1 MRTRILTFKIV
12 FLFISQLLRRS
23 LQRELNDFFGRLY
36 NAEYSIQKVTKSAFS
51 QARSKLKHEAFIEL
65 SHSSVDFFYDNSP
78 YLLWDK
84 HRLLACDGST
94 IRLPDSQDIRE
105 KFMPTGFGPNADVES
120 SLATISLIYDPL
132 NLITLNAKI
141 DAYNVSEIT
150 LMKQQLGEVSF
161 KPNDILLMDRG
172 YPSISLIYGLHHR
185 EIGFCIRLKDDWW
198 KAVNEMLKAGETDKI
213 VTFILPK
220 KDKYLQ
226 QFYKSDSDKVTV
238 RISVIELEDGKREI
252 LCTSLLDTKKYTLED
267 LKQLYH
273 IRWGI
278 EEAYK
283 LFKVRAE
290 MESFSG
296 MTALSVKQDFY
307 AGIFSMNLCAMMS
320 FPIEQKVREESKEA
334 KLKNTKMVNRT
345 NAFSLVRE
353 SMVGVFLKKKIR
365 KFLQTVD
372 NILKKT
378 TEAIRPNRTFPRKH
392 KQKKPKSMNYK
403 IM

>member
-1 MRTRILTFKIV
+1 M
-12 FLFISQLLRRS
+12 RRS
-23 LQRELNDFFGRLY
+23 LQRELNDFFGRL
-36 NAEYSIQKVTKSAFS
+36 NNSDYSIQKVTKSAFS
-51 QARSKLKHEAFIEL
+51 QARSKLKPEAFIEL
-65 SHSSVDFFYDNSP
+65 SQSSVDFFYDNSP

-94 IRLPDSQDIRE
+94 IRLPDSQNIRE
-105 KFMPTGFGPNADVES
+105 SFMPFGFGPKGDSKS
-120 SLATISLIYDPL
+120 SIATISLIYDPL
-132 NLITLNAKI
+132 NLVTLNAKI
-141 DAYNVSEIT
+141 DAYNVSEIA
-150 LMKQQLGEVSF
+150 LLKEQLLEVSF

-185 EIGFCIRLKDDWW
+185 NIGFCIRLKDDWW
-198 KAVNEMLKAGETDKI
+198 KAVNEMLKVGETDKI
-213 VTFILPK
+213 VTFSLPN
-220 KDKYLQ
+220 KDKNLQ

-238 RISVIELEDGKREI
+238 RISVIELEDGKKEI
-252 LCTSLLDTKKYTLED
+252 LCTSLLDTQKYTLED

-283 LFKVRAE
+283 LFKVRAD

-334 KLKNTKMVNRT
+334 ELKNTKMVNRT

-353 SMVGVFLKKKIR
+353 SMVGVFLKKKV
-365 KFLQTVD
+365 KGFLKAVD
-372 NILKKT
+372 DILQKT

>member
-1 MRTRILTFKIV
+1 
-12 FLFISQLLRRS
+12 LRRS
-23 LQRELNDFFGRLY
+23 LQRELNDFFGRL
-36 NAEYSIQKVTKSAFS
+36 NNSDYSIQKVTKSAFS
-51 QARSKLKHEAFIEL
+51 QARSKLKPEAFIEL
-65 SHSSVDFFYDNSP
+65 SQSSVDFFYDNSP

-94 IRLPDSQDIRE
+94 IRLPDSQNIRE
-105 KFMPTGFGPNADVES
+105 SFMPFGFGPKGDSKS
-120 SLATISLIYDPL
+120 SIATISLIYDPL
-132 NLITLNAKI
+132 NLVTLNAKI
-141 DAYNVSEIT
+141 DAYNVSEIA
-150 LMKQQLGEVSF
+150 LLKEQLLEVSF

-185 EIGFCIRLKDDWW
+185 NIGFCIRLKDDWW
-198 KAVNEMLKAGETDKI
+198 KAVNEMLKVGETDKI
-213 VTFILPK
+213 VTFSLPN
-220 KDKYLQ
+220 KDKNLQ

-238 RISVIELEDGKREI
+238 RISVIELEDGKKEI
-252 LCTSLLDTKKYTLED
+252 LCTSLLDTQKYTLED

-283 LFKVRAE
+283 LFKVRAD

-334 KLKNTKMVNRT
+334 ELKNTKMVNRT

-353 SMVGVFLKKKIR
+353 SMVGVFLKKKV
-365 KFLQTVD
+365 KGFLKAVD
-372 NILKKT
+372 DILQKT

>member
-1 MRTRILTFKIV
+1 M
-12 FLFISQLLRRS
+12 RRS
-23 LQRELNDFFGRLY
+23 LQRELNDFFGRLD

-51 QARSKLKHEAFIEL
+51 QARSKLKHEAFVEL
-65 SHSSVDFFYDNSP
+65 SQSSVDFFYDNSP
-78 YLLWDK
+78 YLLWGT

-105 KFMPTGFGPNADVES
+105 KFMATGFGPNADAES
-120 SLATISLIYDPL
+120 SLATISLIYDLL

-150 LMKQQLGEVSF
+150 LLKQQLQEVSF
-161 KPNDILLMDRG
+161 KPDDILLIDRG
-172 YPSISLIYGLHHR
+172 YPSIGLLYELHHR
-185 EIGFCIRLKDDWW
+185 KIGFCIRLKDNWW

-213 VTFILPK
+213 VTFVLPK
-220 KDKYLQ
+220 KDKSLQ
-226 QFYKSDSDKVTV
+226 QLFNGKSDSVTV
-238 RISVIELEDGKREI
+238 RISVIELEDGKKEI
-252 LCTSLLDTKKYTLED
+252 LCTSLLDNEKYTLED

-273 IRWGI
+273 FRWGI

-334 KLKNTKMVNRT
+334 ELKNTKMVNRT

-353 SMVGVFLKKKIR
+353 SMVGVFLKKKI
-365 KFLQTVD
+365 KGFLKTVD
-372 NILKKT
+372 NILQKT
-378 TEAIRPNRTFPRKH
+378 TEAIRSNRTFPRNH

>member
-1 MRTRILTFKIV
+1 M
-12 FLFISQLLRRS
+12 RRS
-23 LQRELNDFFGRLY
+23 LQRELNDFFGRL
-36 NAEYSIQKVTKSAFS
+36 NNSDYSIQKVTKSAFS
-51 QARSKLKHEAFIEL
+51 QARSKLKPEAFIEL
-65 SHSSVDFFYDNSP
+65 SQSSVDFFYDNSP

-94 IRLPDSQDIRE
+94 IRLPDSQNIRE
-105 KFMPTGFGPNADVES
+105 SFMPFGFGPKGDSKS
-120 SLATISLIYDPL
+120 SIATISLIYDPL
-132 NLITLNAKI
+132 NLVTLNAKI
-141 DAYNVSEIT
+141 DAYNVSEIA
-150 LMKQQLGEVSF
+150 LLKEQLLEVSF
-161 KPNDILLMDRG
+161 KSNDILLMDRG

-185 EIGFCIRLKDDWW
+185 NIGFCIRLKDDWW
-198 KAVNEMLKAGETDKI
+198 KAVNEMLKVGETDKI
-213 VTFILPK
+213 VTFSLPN
-220 KDKYLQ
+220 KDKNLQ

-238 RISVIELEDGKREI
+238 RISVIELEDGKKEI
-252 LCTSLLDTKKYTLED
+252 LCTSLLDTQKYTLED

-283 LFKVRAE
+283 LFKVRAD

-334 KLKNTKMVNRT
+334 ELKNTKMVNRT

-353 SMVGVFLKKKIR
+353 SMVGVFLKKKV
-365 KFLQTVD
+365 KGFLKAVD
-372 NILKKT
+372 DILQKT